1 MLGWEKAEN
10 EGLALKQKLEAAYQK
25 NSALED
31 RLGHLDGALKECVR
45 QLRQSRE
52 EQEQKINEAVEIKTR
67 EWESSKSLLESQ
79 LDGLRTQ
86 LQNAKSEATASI
98 DSNIWVK
105 LEAAEK
111 ENSVI
116 KLELLS
122 KVKELEIRTIERDL
136 CTETAEA
143 ASKQYLESIKKVA
156 KLEAECR
163 KLKAMARKA
172 SQTYDRKS
180 ISASS
185 FCVESF
191 TDSQSDSGERLLA
204 LESDMHKISGL
215 GPNECEP
222 SQSFS
227 WVSSSITKL
236 HQIKNEKDIGRN
248 LMVPSVEINLMDDFL
263 EMERLAALP
272 DTKSESHLDAGPV
285 SDQANGGESPL
296 KAELEAMI
304 NRTAELEEKLENME
318 AEKAEFEMALTECQK
333 QLEISQ
339 SQLSEA
345 EMMLQELQR
354 QVGLANAS
362 KQAVEE
368 EARDSE
374 AKREVAESQ
383 LRAFEIEVNNLLA
396 KIGSFEE
403 EIQKERALSAESA
416 AKCQKLEEELSS
428 MKHETEIQRQSE
440 LQRVASINGDMKI
453 KQVSRTL
460 ND

>member
-10 EGLALKQKLEAAYQK
+10 EVLALKQKLEAAYQK

-79 LDGLRTQ
+79 LDGLSTQ

-105 LEAAEK
+105 LKAAEK
-111 ENSVI
+111 ENSVV

-136 CTETAEA
+136 STETAEA
-143 ASKQYLESIKKVA
+143 ASKQHLESIKKVA
-156 KLEAECR
+156 KMEAECR

-215 GPNECEP
+215 EPNECEP
-222 SQSFS
+222 SQSIS
-227 WVSSSITKL
+227 WVSSSIKKL

-285 SDQANGGESPL
+285 SDQANGGESSL

-318 AEKAEFEMALTECQK
+318 AEKAELEMALSGCQK

-339 SQLSEA
+339 SRLSEA
-345 EMMLQELQR
+345 EMTLQELRR
-354 QVGLANAS
+354 QVGLANES

-374 AKREVAESQ
+374 AKRDVAESQ
-383 LRAFEIEVNNLLA
+383 LRAFEIEVNNLLS
-396 KIGSFEE
+396 KIGSLEE
-403 EIQKERALSAESA
+403 EIQKERALSAENA
-416 AKCQKLEEELSS
+416 VKCQKLEEELSS
-428 MKHETEIQRQSE
+428 MKLETEIQRQSE

-453 KQVSRTL
+453 KQVSCT
-460 ND
+460 